1 MYPISNAAKALFDAE
16 YRQLIR
22 ITGRDKYGS
31 AINITEANVMQGG
44 FGIDRYSCNGE
55 KLEIGTAIASEM
67 TLTLDN
73 RLGQFDNIYFEGAE
87 LFVEIGVANWDADLQ
102 TWTTNTGAIVQD
114 NNGQTMQFNVA
125 DSVYWI
131 PCGYF
136 TPDEQPRRLST
147 ITLHALDRMT
157 RFDIVQHALLPWTDN
172 YGNVITNEQS
182 EPIYL
187 CAEIAF
193 PATIKSIIEQ
203 MCMIC
208 AVPLATDLTTLP
220 GYDYVIDV
228 MPEAQVEVTFRN
240 MIQWCAGIMASNAW
254 IDWNGALN
262 FSWYNNSTN
271 YVTTIENRFDSDVY
285 ENSIQI
291 TGVKFTDTDEDKT
304 VYLAGTDTYALD
316 LSGNGLIDATSASS
330 VLNGVYEVVHN
341 FAYRPF
347 TATVVCAPYLWP
359 MDRIVY
365 ADKEGDTYVT
375 LITNINFT
383 VNNSTTISATGETLQ
398 TNSYSNPGSFTQQ
411 QASIIQKLRR
421 VVASDLTEAVDNAT
435 NFITGAD
442 GGFVRFIYDENDSL
456 TEIVIMDTDDIST
469 ATKVWRWNSG
479 GLGYSENGY
488 AGPYTLAMTQDGSIV
503 ADFITS
509 GTMSAN
515 IIRAGILTDSEGR
528 NFWDL
533 DNGIFRLAGDA
544 TLDGRSVTK
553 LIQDVDATISSVDV
567 EFAQNQSS
575 TVAPETGWST
585 TAPAWASGYYI
596 WQRTKTVSPSGVTYS
611 EPTCISGR
619 DGSAST
625 PGLNQATVYLY
636 KRADTQPAKPS
647 VDTTYVFLSGV
658 LSPIP
663 DGWTRSVPNGSE
675 PCWITSAQAISTE
688 TMDTIAANEWLT
700 PTKLV
705 ENGSDGSSVDTITD
719 YYAVGNSTTPPADS
733 EFWQPNVA
741 AEWTDNFGNV
751 ITASGGSDIEFMPPA
766 VPVPTEVDPYVW
778 QYQLTTYTD
787 GTSLPS
793 NKYISS
799 VLGATGVGV
808 SEIIEEYYLST
819 SSTEQIGGE
828 WSVEQPAWVR
838 GTYIWTH
845 SVVTWTDGKV
855 TTTTPV
861 LAQAING
868 ANANAENAIDLANE
882 AITNANNLDANL
894 NQTGV
899 FNRLTNNGETQGIYL
914 ENNQLYIN
922 GTYIKTGTI
931 DSARIAAGS
940 LTINQLD
947 DNAKSA
953 IITGVAAKTQYYL
966 STSSSQ
972 TTGGSWTDAMPSWVS
987 GTYVWT
993 RTVTTKNYADGSESS
1008 TASAAIYDNNLT
1020 DALSIASSAQS
1031 TANSAVSS
1039 VAAKTQYYLSTSS
1052 SSAIGGIWQDNVP
1065 AWSSGTY
1072 VWTRTATT
1080 ITPITGS
1087 ASTDYSTAVYDANL
1101 TTALSTATQAQQSAN
1116 NAVVSTSVKMQYY
1129 LSTSNTATTGGTWQ
1143 DTVPAWSTGTYIW
1156 TRVATT
1162 KTIGTGAS
1170 STSYSASVYDA
1181 NMTSA
1186 LSTAASAVT
1195 AANSAVQSTV
1205 SVYYRSTTDSTPA
1218 ITPSTSIGTTIDT
1231 SNVWTYVMPR
1241 PKNGCYFY
1249 TCERYVHVD
1258 NTVTFSTVRSI
1269 ANANYTSLWCSAN
1282 DASYIDGANIY
1293 AGSVTADQIAAGTI
1307 SIQNFSSAAQAALV
1321 GASTT
1326 KTQYYLSLSSASAVG
1341 GEWQDTTPQ
1350 WEDGKYVWTRVAT
1363 TVTLANNSTVT
1374 SYSTA
1379 VYDWNLT
1386 YALSTSTSALNDASA
1401 AQSAANSAIKS
1412 TTVKAQY
1419 YLSTSAS
1426 EVTGGTWQDTVPSWS
1441 SGKYVWTRVTT
1452 TVTPVSGSPTTV
1464 YSNAV
1469 YDTNLTTALST
1480 AATASS
1486 AAQTAQNTA
1495 NSAVGSTSVK
1505 TQYYL
1510 STSSSSASG
1519 STWGDSIPA
1528 WIEGRYL
1535 WTRVATTTTP
1545 ISGTSTTTY
1554 TPSVNGA
1561 YDRNLTTALSTSS
1574 TAASNAETALANAS
1588 AAQGTASAAAYREQT
1603 VYISKASGTSTIGT
1617 ITTWVTDT
1625 SGNQNTWT
1633 TKRPVYSTSY
1643 PVLFVALQRQTM
1655 AQSGGY
1661 DCSCTAPVV
1670 DQTTTVIDGGHIT
1683 TGSIDA
1689 GLITSGRLDC
1699 GYLTVTNLS
1708 ASSIYGGT
1716 LRLGGASNIYGIL
1729 QIVNQS
1735 GVVVG
1740 EWNRNGIIV
1749 KSGTIQ
1755 DASGTHSWNLSTGAM
1770 NIGGIFTSTGTD
1782 SWGRELKVT
1791 INNGA
1796 IRFSYDGDE
1805 VMEIGY
1811 EEIAGGNFSIHPI
1824 GSSTN
1829 VKLDAITTNSSGE
1842 INGGSS
1848 VEVYKDGTIW
1858 LTGSRIVVGEADEI
1872 GQDGLN
1878 GTFTLASGDTIEVKN
1893 GIVIDIR

>member
-22 ITGRDKYGS
+22 ITGRDKNGS

-187 CAEIAF
+187 CTEIAF

-271 YVTTIENRFDSDVY
+271 YVTTIENRFNSDVY

-316 LSGNGLIDATSASS
+316 LSGNGLIDATSAAS

-515 IIRAGILTDSEGR
+515 IIRAGILTDAEGR

-636 KRADTQPAKPS
+636 KRANTQPAKPS

-663 DGWTRSVPNGSE
+663 DGWTRSVPNGAE

-868 ANANAENAIDLANE
+868 ANANAESAIDLANE

-966 STSSSQ
+966 STSSGQ

-987 GTYVWT
+987 GAYVWT
-993 RTVTTKNYADGSESS
+993 RTVTTKNYADGTTSS
-1008 TASAAIYDNNLT
+1008 TNSAAIYD
-1020 DALSIASSAQS
+1020 S
-1031 TANSAVSS
+1031 
-1039 VAAKTQYYLSTSS
+1039 
-1052 SSAIGGIWQDNVP
+1052 
-1065 AWSSGTY
+1065 
-1072 VWTRTATT
+1072 
-1080 ITPITGS
+1080 
-1087 ASTDYSTAVYDANL
+1087 NL
-1101 TTALSTATQAQQSAN
+1101 TTALSTAN
-1116 NAVVSTSVKMQYY
+1116 NAQST
-1129 LSTSNTATTGGTWQ
+1129 
-1143 DTVPAWSTGTYIW
+1143 
-1156 TRVATT
+1156 
-1162 KTIGTGAS
+1162 
-1170 STSYSASVYDA
+1170 A
-1181 NMTSA
+1181 NS
-1186 LSTAASAVT
+1186 AASA
-1195 AANSAVQSTV
+1195 ASAAQSSANSAVQSTV

-1258 NTVTFSTVRSI
+1258 NTVTFSTVRGI

-1307 SIQNFSSAAQAALV
+1307 AIQNFSSAAQAALV

-1326 KTQYYLSLSSASAVG
+1326 KTQYYLSVSPSSPVG
-1341 GEWQDTTPQ
+1341 STEGWQDTTPH
-1350 WEDGKYVWTRVAT
+1350 WESGKYVWTRVAT
-1363 TVTLANNSTVT
+1363 TVTLANNNTVT

-1386 YALSTSTSALNDASA
+1386 YALSEAESATSDAA
-1401 AQSAANSAIKS
+1401 DAM
-1412 TTVKAQY
+1412 
-1419 YLSTSAS
+1419 
-1426 EVTGGTWQDTVPSWS
+1426 
-1441 SGKYVWTRVTT
+1441 
-1452 TVTPVSGSPTTV
+1452 
-1464 YSNAV
+1464 
-1469 YDTNLTTALST
+1469 T
-1480 AATASS
+1480 AATS
-1486 AAQTAQNTA
+1486 AASDAESAQ
-1495 NSAVGSTSVK
+1495 
-1505 TQYYL
+1505 
-1510 STSSSSASG
+1510 
-1519 STWGDSIPA
+1519 
-1528 WIEGRYL
+1528 
-1535 WTRVATTTTP
+1535 
-1545 ISGTSTTTY
+1545 
-1554 TPSVNGA
+1554 
-1561 YDRNLTTALSTSS
+1561 TTAY
-1574 TAASNAETALANAS
+1574 
-1588 AAQGTASAAAYREQT
+1588 AAAYREQT
-1603 VYISKASGTSTIGT
+1603 IYISKASGTSTIGT
-1617 ITTWVTDT
+1617 ITTWVTDA
-1625 SGNQNTWT
+1625 SGSQNTWT
-1633 TKRPVYSTSY
+1633 TKRPVYSAFY

-1655 AQSGGY
+1655 AQSNGY
-1661 DCSCTAPVV
+1661 DCSCTAPVI

-1689 GLITSGRLDC
+1689 GFITSGTLNAGRI
-1699 GYLTVTNLS
+1699 TVVNLS
-1708 ASSIYGGT
+1708 ADSINTGIIKSSSNPYSYWNLDTGEIRIEGRNDPLHSFWLNPTTGKTVLDASIITTGYLSADRIQGGT
-1716 LRLGGASNIYGIL
+1716 LTLGGNNNINGELIIKNASGSTIGGWDKDGLTVSGNLNIADKFVVDGAGNLSITNAEIKTQASFDGQWIKIDNGKISGSPNNVYREGSISFGAVNYDTLLTLDAYHIEIDSDSTTVIRGGSDVNIDANNGDIL
-1729 QIVNQS
+1729 LVAS
-1735 GVVVG
+1735 GDCIIDSNSLKVGNGGSVWYTGLNRRVSIPTDIGSDGTVRNWINVDVV
-1740 EWNRNGIIV
+1740 NGII
-1749 KSGTIQ
+1749 T
-1755 DASGTHSWNLSTGAM
+1755 W
-1770 NIGGIFTSTGTD
+1770 
-1782 SWGRELKVT
+1782 
-1791 INNGA
+1791 
-1796 IRFSYDGDE
+1796 
-1805 VMEIGY
+1805 
-1811 EEIAGGNFSIHPI
+1811 
-1824 GSSTN
+1824 
-1829 VKLDAITTNSSGE
+1829 
-1842 INGGSS
+1842 
-1848 VEVYKDGTIW
+1848 
-1858 LTGSRIVVGEADEI
+1858 
-1872 GQDGLN
+1872 
-1878 GTFTLASGDTIEVKN
+1878 
-1893 GIVIDIR
+1893 

>member
-22 ITGRDKYGS
+22 ITGRDKNGS

-316 LSGNGLIDATSASS
+316 LSGNGLIDATSAAS

-442 GGFVRFIYDENDSL
+442 GGFVRFIYDENDFL

-515 IIRAGILTDSEGR
+515 IIRAGILTDSDGR

-585 TAPAWASGYYI
+585 NAPAWASGYYI

-636 KRADTQPAKPS
+636 KRSDTQPAKPS

-663 DGWTRSVPNGSE
+663 DGWTRSVPNGAE

-845 SVVTWTDGKV
+845 SVVTWTDGNV

-868 ANANAENAIDLANE
+868 ANANAESAIDLANE

-1020 DALSIASSAQS
+1020 NALSIASSAQS

-1052 SSAIGGIWQDNVP
+1052 SSATGGIWQDNVP

-1170 STSYSASVYDA
+1170 STSYSTSVYDA

-1293 AGSVTADQIAAGTI
+1293 AGSVTADQIATGTI
-1307 SIQNFSSAAQAALV
+1307 TIQNFSENAQETLAV
-1321 GASTT
+1321 STYS
-1326 KTQYYLSLSSASAVG
+1326 KTQYYLSDSPASAVG
-1341 GEWQDTTPQ
+1341 SQAGWQDTVPQ
-1350 WEDGKYVWTRVAT
+1350 WSEGHYIWTRIAT
-1363 TVTLANNSTVT
+1363 TVTYAHGNTET
-1374 SYSTA
+1374 TYSPPNGL
-1379 VYDWNLT
+1379 YDQNLT
-1386 YALSTSTSALNDASA
+1386 YALSTSTSA
-1401 AQSAANSAIKS
+1401 
-1412 TTVKAQY
+1412 
-1419 YLSTSAS
+1419 
-1426 EVTGGTWQDTVPSWS
+1426 
-1441 SGKYVWTRVTT
+1441 
-1452 TVTPVSGSPTTV
+1452 
-1464 YSNAV
+1464 
-1469 YDTNLTTALST
+1469 
-1480 AATASS
+1480 SS
-1486 AAQTAQNTA
+1486 AASDAQSTA
-1495 NSAVGSTSVK
+1495 NGAV
-1505 TQYYL
+1505 
-1510 STSSSSASG
+1510 
-1519 STWGDSIPA
+1519 
-1528 WIEGRYL
+1528 
-1535 WTRVATTTTP
+1535 
-1545 ISGTSTTTY
+1545 
-1554 TPSVNGA
+1554 
-1561 YDRNLTTALSTSS
+1561 
-1574 TAASNAETALANAS
+1574 
-1588 AAQGTASAAAYREQT
+1588 YRQQT
-1603 VYISKASGTSTIGT
+1603 IYISKPNNTASVPA
-1617 ITTWVTDT
+1617 ITTWVTNAYAQQ
-1625 SGNQNTWT
+1625 GYWT
-1633 TKRPVYSTSY
+1633 TTRPEYDTNN
-1643 PVLFVALQRQTM
+1643 PVLFVAVQRQTM
-1655 AQSGGY
+1655 AQYTQSGSP
-1661 DCSCTAPVV
+1661 CSCTTPVI

-1683 TGSIDA
+1683 TGTIDA
-1689 GLITSGRLDC
+1689 TAVNVVNISASNIVSGVMNANLITAGTIKSNSNSNCYWNLTTGELKIAGSNQDPDEPTIWVRPQTGVAVINASRITTGTLDASRVTISNLSADVITSG
-1699 GYLTVTNLS
+1699 TINTSQINIES
-1708 ASSIYGGT
+1708 SNSSITGWMSLQGNVFQGGYSNT
-1716 LRLGGASNIYGIL
+1716 TVNGTITIGTSVEETGTGGYARQAGVDIWGKSMSLRTDERFLLYCKGDYAHIQSTKDFFISANSKLWLAANSISVGTGGGSYTTAFTGTVSTGNTWIYF
-1729 QIVNQS
+1729 V
-1735 GVVVG
+1735 
-1740 EWNRNGIIV
+1740 NGIC
-1749 KSGTIQ
+1749 
-1755 DASGTHSWNLSTGAM
+1755 TGY
-1770 NIGGIFTSTGTD
+1770 S
-1782 SWGRELKVT
+1782 
-1791 INNGA
+1791 
-1796 IRFSYDGDE
+1796 
-1805 VMEIGY
+1805 
-1811 EEIAGGNFSIHPI
+1811 
-1824 GSSTN
+1824 
-1829 VKLDAITTNSSGE
+1829 
-1842 INGGSS
+1842 
-1848 VEVYKDGTIW
+1848 
-1858 LTGSRIVVGEADEI
+1858 
-1872 GQDGLN
+1872 
-1878 GTFTLASGDTIEVKN
+1878 
-1893 GIVIDIR
+1893 